1 MNQTLVRELRRA
13 LAQEIKGD
21 LLWDEMSRAI
31 FSTDASLYQQKP
43 MGVVQARNP
52 ADILQSVRNAAKF
65 GIQILP
71 RGGGTSLAG
80 QTVTRGL
87 VIDDSKY
94 LTRILEIDPEGCWAR
109 VQPGII
115 LDNLNHK
122 LSSIG
127 RFFAPDVA
135 TSSRA
140 TVGGMIGN
148 NSAGTRSVR
157 YGHTVDH
164 ILELNIVLSSGEEM
178 HLSELNRDQLE
189 EKCQQSDREGEI
201 YRTVRQLVRQNRD
214 EIVKRYPDLPRR
226 VAGYNLNKLLDEDH
240 FNLASLVVGSEG
252 TLAFVTEAKLNLEVI
267 PLCRMICVL
276 HFDTLKTAI
285 DAVRHI
291 LRFDPTAVEIID
303 RYGLELAAANPEAAR
318 LVEQFVQGNP
328 EAVLMVEFSGQTDDE
343 IRDSFQSLRSD
354 PQVSQMCYY
363 IHEAWEGHQQAVVW
377 AVRKNAL
384 GLLLGMKGDGKPL
397 PFIEDSCVPVEH
409 LSNYIVDVL
418 ELCEELGRP
427 AAMYAHASVGLIHVR
442 PILNLKKQEDVQILK
457 EISERTFE
465 LVQKYGGAF
474 SGEHGDG
481 LVRSYSNP
489 EFYGEKLM
497 NVFREVKRVF
507 DPKGLMNP
515 GKILESHDIGTDLRI
530 HPDYKAKVPSTHFH
544 FRKDKGFERAVELCT
559 GVGHCRKTLG
569 GTMCPSYIATRDEE
583 HSTRG
588 RANALRMAMSG
599 QLGPESLTSKR
610 LYEVLDLC
618 LECKACK
625 TECPSN
631 VDMARLKAEF
641 LSGYYAKHG
650 VPFGKRLV
658 SKTRKMAELGSRFPY
673 FANLVMDNPISKW
686 FLSAVGGIHRKRSLP
701 SLAPQSC
708 EDWFF
713 SRKSSA
719 SSEGKVVTLFMD
731 TFTNYYEPHIGR
743 AAVELLESL
752 GCRVIFF
759 SSGCCGR
766 PLISSGYLE
775 EAKKRAAQTIA
786 KLDKA
791 SESSPIIVLEP
802 SCLATLYD
810 DFPDLLDDENVCR
823 KVTERTLS
831 LEQFLIQPDIAQAL
845 RNRINEVPEKILL
858 HGHCQHKAL
867 FGMSPTSEALS
878 CLEGT
883 DLTVLDAGC
892 CGMAGSFG
900 YEKEHY
906 EISEQIGEDRLFPA
920 VREVKNETTIIAS
933 GFSCRAQISHFTNR
947 KAVHLAEVLAG
958 ALKEVS
964 TE

>member
-1 MNQTLVRELRRA
+1 MNQAIARELRRA

-43 MGVVQARNP
+43 IGIVQVRDP
-52 ADILQSVRNAAKF
+52 ADILQSVRTAVKF
-65 GIQILP
+65 GVQVLP

-109 VQPGII
+109 IQPGII
-115 LDNLNHK
+115 LDNLNHE
-122 LSSIG
+122 LISIG

-164 ILELNIVLSSGEEM
+164 ILEMNIVLSSGEEM
-178 HLSELNRDQLE
+178 HLSELNSDQLE
-189 EKCQQSDREGEI
+189 GKCQQSDREGEI
-201 YRTVRQLVRQNRD
+201 YRTVRRLVRQNRD

-252 TLAFVTEAKLNLEVI
+252 TLAFVTEAKVNLEEV

-276 HFDTLKTAI
+276 HFDNLKTSI
-285 DAVRHI
+285 DAVHHI
-291 LRFDPTAVEIID
+291 LRFNPTAVEIID
-303 RYGLELAAANPEAAR
+303 RYGLELATANSEASR
-318 LVEQFVQGNP
+318 LVEQFIQGNP
-328 EAVLMVEFSGQTDDE
+328 EAVLMVEFSGQTNDE
-343 IRDSFQSLRSD
+343 IRDSFKYLKSD
-354 PQVSQMCYY
+354 PQISQMCYH
-363 IHEAWEGHQQAVVW
+363 IHEAWEGYEQAVVW

-409 LSNYIVDVL
+409 LSSYISDVL
-418 ELCEELGRP
+418 KLCEELGRP

-465 LVQKYGGAF
+465 LVQKYGGVF

-530 HPDYKAKVPSTHFH
+530 HPDYTTKVPSTHFH
-544 FRKDKGFERAVELCT
+544 FRKDRGFERAVELCT

-658 SKTRKMAELGSRFPY
+658 ASTRKAAELGSRFPGL
-673 FANLVMDNPISKW
+673 ANLMMNNPVSRW
-686 FLSAVGGIHRKRSLP
+686 FLSAIGGIHRKRSLP
-701 SLAPQSC
+701 SLALQSC
-708 EDWFF
+708 EDWFY

-719 SSEGKVVTLFMD
+719 SSEGKAVTLFMD

-743 AAVELLESL
+743 AAIKLLESL
-752 GCRVIFF
+752 GHRVIFF

-766 PLISSGYLE
+766 PLISSGYLK
-775 EAKKRAAQTIA
+775 EAKRLAAQTVA
-786 KLDKA
+786 QLGDV
-791 SESSPIIVLEP
+791 SGSSPIIVLEP

-823 KVTERTLS
+823 EVTERIVS
-831 LEQFLIQPDIAQAL
+831 LEQFLIQPDIAQTL
-845 RNRINEVPEKILL
+845 RTRMNKGPKRILL
-858 HGHCQHKAL
+858 HGHCQNTAL
-867 FGMSPTSEALS
+867 FGMGPASEALS
-878 CLEGT
+878 YLEGT

-900 YEKEHY
+900 YETEHY

-920 VREVKNETTIIAS
+920 VRGTDSETTIVAS
-933 GFSCRAQISHFTNR
+933 GFSCRAQISHFTGR
-947 KAVHLAEVLAG
+947 KAVHLAEVL
-958 ALKEVS
+958 
-964 TE
+964 TEAMEEMSAR